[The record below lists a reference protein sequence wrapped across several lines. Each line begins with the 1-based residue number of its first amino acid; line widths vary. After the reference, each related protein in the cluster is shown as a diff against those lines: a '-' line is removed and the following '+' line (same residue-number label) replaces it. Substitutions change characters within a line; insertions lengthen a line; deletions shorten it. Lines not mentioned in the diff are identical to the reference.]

1 MMKQENSLGDSMKTR
16 EEIEKRMQ
24 WCLEALDDEDNK
36 TDLQQAKIWT
46 QYETLRWVLLNDVR

>member
-1 MMKQENSLGDSMKTR
+1 MKTR

-36 TDLQQAKIWT
+36 TDIQQAKIWA
-46 QYETLRWVLLNDVR
+46 QYEAFRWVLLNDVQ